1 MTHRTPLRIA
11 VIGAGPVGLHA
22 AEQLICNGMRE
33 VHVDILEARPAAPGL
48 IKFTQA
54 IDGAVEPLPEH
65 YTRPHLR
72 VIGNVTVGRDVLREE
87 LDGHYDAVLDATTG
101 AAPDAVDVATLIAT
115 ALGDV
120 TDLLAFRRLPHT
132 VWTGWRRLD
141 ESVRRGAGGWRET
154 VLRARAVPVCDQ

>member
-1 MTHRTPLRIA
+1 MTSRTPARIA
-11 VIGAGPVGLHA
+11 VIGAGPAGLHA
-22 AEQLICNGMRE
+22 AEQLICNGKRE

-48 IKFTQA
+48 IKFARA
-54 IDGAVEPLPEH
+54 IDGAVEPLPDH
-65 YTRPHLR
+65 CTRPHLR

-87 LDGHYDAVLDATTG
+87 LEGHYDAILDATAG
-101 AAPDAVDVATLIAT
+101 AVPAAVDVAALPAT
-115 ALGDV
+115 GLGDV

-141 ESVRRGAGGWRET
+141 ESVRRGVGGWRET

>member
-1 MTHRTPLRIA
+1 MTTHTPVRIA
-11 VIGAGPVGLHA
+11 VIGAGPAGLHA
-22 AEQLICNGMRE
+22 AEQLICNGVRE

-48 IKFTQA
+48 MKFTQA
-54 IDGAVEPLPEH
+54 IGGAVEPLPEQC
-65 YTRPHLR
+65 TRPHLR
-72 VIGNVTVGRDVLREE
+72 VIGNVTVGRDVLHEDIE
-87 LDGHYDAVLDATTG
+87 DHYDAIVDATSG
-101 AAPDAVDVATLIAT
+101 AAPAEIDVTALPGT

-120 TDLLAFRRLPHT
+120 TDLLAFRSLPHT